1 MVCDHPHPLEE
12 RVEVGGDDL
21 LDGHES
27 LPIGEHHEP
36 AEQRGH
42 LDPSDPLLVARR
54 VDHHHHQVEGEAR
67 DVGEGVTGVDG
78 EGGQHREDPLL
89 EDLVQVRPV
98 VVVQARPVAEA
109 DAVTVEVGH
118 QPVEEGARLPG
129 VQLHHLE
136 PDRPDLCLRSLGVGG
151 GALEPRREL
160 LEAAHPDLEEL
171 VQRPARDGQEAR
183 PLQQREALV
192 LGLGQHPR
200 VEVEPGELAVDQDV
214 GDVERRQGGL
224 GPVGRGGGWGR
235 GGSGRAGKPGVRGRA
250 VTDHDIQ
257 GGLARVTPIG
267 TRHPGS
273 RGHRAVSSRA
283 FSWHL
288 INCASPRSHAR

>member
-1 MVCDHPHPLEE
+1 MGC
-12 RVEVGGDDL
+12 DDL

-27 LPIGEHHEP
+27 LPVGEHHEP

-42 LDPSDPLLVARR
+42 LDPGDPLLVARR
-54 VDHHHHQVEGEAR
+54 VDHHHHQVEGQAR

-98 VVVQARPVAEA
+98 VLVQARPVAEA
-109 DAVTVEVGH
+109 DTVAVEVGH
-118 QPVEEGARLPG
+118 QPVEEGAPLAG
-129 VQLHHLE
+129 VQLDHLE
-136 PDRPDLCLRSLGVGG
+136 PDRPDLRLRSLGVGG
-151 GALEPRREL
+151 GALEPRRQL
-160 LEAAHPDLEEL
+160 LEAADPDLEEL
-171 VQRPARDGQEAR
+171 VQRSARDGQEAR

-200 VEVEPGELAVDQDV
+200 VEVEPGELAVDQDL
-214 GDVERRQGGL
+214 GDVERGKGG
-224 GPVGRGGGWGR
+224 VGQVGSGGGRER
-235 GGSGRAGKPGVRGRA
+235 GGSGRGRAGKPGVRGRA
-250 VTDHDIQ
+250 ITDHDIQ
-257 GGLARVTPIG
+257 GGLVRVTPIG